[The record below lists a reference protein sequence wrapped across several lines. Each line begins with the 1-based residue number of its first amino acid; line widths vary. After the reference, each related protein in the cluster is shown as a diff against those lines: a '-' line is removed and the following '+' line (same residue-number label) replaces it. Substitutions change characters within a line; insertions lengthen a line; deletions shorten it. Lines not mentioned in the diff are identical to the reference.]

1 MTCEMMQPFVKASS
15 YYAEHRLL
23 FQLLVVFAL
32 AMQALDSFCFTLV
45 YCVKT
50 YGIRTAV
57 IYLSYSSS
65 VVFRLSSL
73 PPKPRLH
80 IICCVFLNPGAR
92 CRRDV
97 HD

>member
-1 MTCEMMQPFVKASS
+1 MRFWSPNDMGQKNGWQDDMTCEMMQPFVKASS

-57 IYLSYSSS
+57 M
-65 VVFRLSSL
+65 
-73 PPKPRLH
+73 
-80 IICCVFLNPGAR
+80 
-92 CRRDV
+92 
-97 HD
+97 

>member
-45 YCVKT
+45 YVSKHMVSEPQLCN
-50 YGIRTAV
+50 YLTAHLWFSGCQAYRPSQDF
-57 IYLSYSSS
+57 ILY
-65 VVFRLSSL
+65 VVF
-73 PPKPRLH
+73 
-80 IICCVFLNPGAR
+80 F
-92 CRRDV
+92 
-97 HD
+97 